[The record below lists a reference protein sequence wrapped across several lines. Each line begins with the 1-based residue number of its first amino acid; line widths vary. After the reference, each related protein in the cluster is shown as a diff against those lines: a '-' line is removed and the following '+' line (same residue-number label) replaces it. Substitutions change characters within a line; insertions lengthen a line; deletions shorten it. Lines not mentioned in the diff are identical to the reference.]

1 MRCFTRSGDDGLE
14 SHLPPNALEQEA
26 RVPPIIRPGLDGVAQ
41 PLVDIPVGQANE
53 SRSKGFRLEDTV
65 TAFAGAKLERRR
77 PRGVSSGK
85 ENLDIQN
92 SSGEVLGK
100 RGIKNADPD
109 ISNDKATQ
117 LTDQLQGDTIGNP
130 TAFAV
135 CPSSLRRSFSAD
147 LATWIHDNAVCTL
160 HAEAKDYPWG
170 LFFLFGIWNI
180 WLQRNRKTFK
190 HLAVNP
196 DLLLQVESQTR
207 EFIYCVASPKL
218 NGTMITKEV
227 KWVRPALGWAKLNT
241 DGSFSAGNGPAGCG
255 GIIRGSDGQWVTG
268 FAMSINVSS
277 SIAAELWALREG
289 LSLCLEMHLQA
300 VEVELDASAAISLV
314 SSNCSTNGDL
324 SGLVDDCREMLLR
337 MPQAKMSH
345 CYREANCCADA
356 LARIGASSPTV
367 CNRFAT
373 PPPSIAPLLFSD
385 FVGLSR
391 NRACPRVSDVLS
403 A

>member
-130 TAFAV
+130 TAFGNYGRGGQPVQGDVESVGMETSEPDSSKGAKSRIWAAV
-135 CPSSLRRSFSAD
+135 KKGATICEVGSKWVIGSNSTLCFWHDKWLSMGTIRSLVEGPLQRGEENLLVKDVICSGRWDFSNISFDLNELVRQAIVATPLRRVAERGD
-147 LATWIHDNAVCTL
+147 HKCWIST
-160 HAEAKDYPWG
+160 
-170 LFFLFGIWNI
+170 
-180 WLQRNRKTFK
+180 
-190 HLAVNP
+190 
-196 DLLLQVESQTR
+196 
-207 EFIYCVASPKL
+207 
-218 NGTMITKEV
+218 
-227 KWVRPALGWAKLNT
+227 
-241 DGSFSAGNGPAGCG
+241 
-255 GIIRGSDGQWVTG
+255 
-268 FAMSINVSS
+268 
-277 SIAAELWALREG
+277 
-289 LSLCLEMHLQA
+289 
-300 VEVELDASAAISLV
+300 ISLV